1 MKIILDH
8 ASTIINTIA
17 SLLAI
22 FGVTMNLKI
31 KELRKKLHI
40 SQSEFAEKVGA
51 SLRTVSSWERG
62 ETIPDAEKVWNCA
75 VALGCTPNDIL
86 GWYETHPREESF
98 SDTYEQEL
106 MNCYR
111 TSTKDRKERTLDTAR
126 DAAAMSKDAAKR
138 DLSASQE
145 VSA

>member
-1 MKIILDH
+1 MNIQLMK
-8 ASTIINTIA
+8 
-17 SLLAI
+17 
-22 FGVTMNLKI
+22 
-31 KELRKKLHI
+31 LRKAAGY
-40 SQSEFAEKVGA
+40 SNRDEFAKKIGVNKYTY
-51 SLRTVSSWERG
+51 RSWESG
-62 ETIPDAEKVWNCA
+62 SAMMNAEQVWNCA

-111 TSTKDRKERTLDTAR
+111 TSTKDRKERILDTAR
-126 DAAAMSKDAAKR
+126 DAAAMSKDAAEC

>member
-1 MKIILDH
+1 MNIQLMK
-8 ASTIINTIA
+8 
-17 SLLAI
+17 
-22 FGVTMNLKI
+22 
-31 KELRKKLHI
+31 LRKAAGY
-40 SQSEFAEKVGA
+40 SNRDEFAKKIGVNKYTY
-51 SLRTVSSWERG
+51 RSWESG
-62 ETIPDAEKVWNCA
+62 SAMMNAEQVWNCA

-111 TSTKDRKERTLDTAR
+111 TSTKDRKERILDTAR
-126 DAAAMSKDAAKR
+126 DAAAMSKDAAEC
-138 DLSASQE
+138 DISASQE

>member
-1 MKIILDH
+1 MNIQLMK
-8 ASTIINTIA
+8 
-17 SLLAI
+17 
-22 FGVTMNLKI
+22 
-31 KELRKKLHI
+31 LRKAAGY
-40 SQSEFAEKVGA
+40 SNRDEFAKKIGVNKYTY
-51 SLRTVSSWERG
+51 RSWESG
-62 ETIPDAEKVWNCA
+62 SAMMNAEQVWNCA

-111 TSTKDRKERTLDTAR
+111 TSTKDRKERILDTAR

>member
-1 MKIILDH
+1 
-8 ASTIINTIA
+8 
-17 SLLAI
+17 
-22 FGVTMNLKI
+22 MNLKI

-111 TSTKDRKERTLDTAR
+111 TSTKDRKERILDTAR
-126 DAAAMSKDAAKR
+126 DAAAMSKDAAEC

>member
-1 MKIILDH
+1 MNIQLMK
-8 ASTIINTIA
+8 
-17 SLLAI
+17 
-22 FGVTMNLKI
+22 
-31 KELRKKLHI
+31 LRKAAGY
-40 SQSEFAEKVGA
+40 SNRDEFAKKIGVNKYTY
-51 SLRTVSSWERG
+51 RSWESG
-62 ETIPDAEKVWNCA
+62 SAMMNAEQVWNCA

-106 MNCYR
+106 MDCYR
-111 TSTKDRKERTLDTAR
+111 SSTVDRKERILDTAR
-126 DAAAMSKDAAKR
+126 DAAAMSKDAAEC

>member
-1 MKIILDH
+1 MNIQLMK
-8 ASTIINTIA
+8 
-17 SLLAI
+17 
-22 FGVTMNLKI
+22 
-31 KELRKKLHI
+31 LRKAAGY
-40 SQSEFAEKVGA
+40 SNRDEFAKKIGVNKYTY
-51 SLRTVSSWERG
+51 RSWESG
-62 ETIPDAEKVWNCA
+62 SAMMNAEQVWNCA

-111 TSTKDRKERTLDTAR
+111 SSTVDRKERILDTAR
-126 DAAAMSKDAAKR
+126 DAAAMSKDAAEC